1 MQRDPPG
8 VASHDLHDHHALVA
22 LGRGMDLVD
31 RFSGRLD
38 CGVESERELGPA
50 DVVIDRLGNAYHR
63 NPLLAEQPLRDAER
77 AVAADRDEGVDAFF
91 VERGNQL
98 VGPIVL
104 AGRAVGAL
112 SLPAERVAAVGR
124 AEDGA
129 AQVGNA
135 ADGVRVERH
144 DAVLVQQPVVAAPDA
159 DAFPAAVERG
169 EHGPADHGVQ
179 PRGVAAAGGDGDSQR
194 AGGAIFSIRRS
205 TSPGSAWRPSDFLEN
220 TRRPST
226 STSNTPPDDWI
237 SLTSACGWALRISAA
252 RPAAR
257 GS

>member
-1 MQRDPPG
+1 MQGDPPG

-22 LGRGMDLVD
+22 LGGGVDLVD
-31 RFSGRLD
+31 RFGGRLD
-38 CGVESERELGPA
+38 CGVESKRELGSA
-50 DVVIDRLGNAYHR
+50 DVVVDRLGNAHDA
-63 NPLLAEQPLRDAER
+63 NPLLAEQPLCDAER
-77 AVAADRDEGVDAFF
+77 AVAPDRDEGVDALS
-91 VERGNQL
+91 VERGDQL

-104 AGRAVGAL
+104 DDRAVGAL
-112 SLPAERVAAVGR
+112 PPPAERVAAVGG

-129 AQVGNA
+129 AQVGDA
-135 ADGVRVERH
+135 ADGVGVEH
-144 DAVLVQQPVVAAPDA
+144 DDAVLVEQPVVAAPDA
-159 DAFPAAVERG
+159 DAFPAAVDRG
-169 EHGPADHGVQ
+169 EHRPADHGVQ
-179 PRGVAAAGGDGDSQR
+179 PRGVTAAGGDRDSQR

-205 TSPGSAWRPSDFLEN
+205 TSPGSAWRPRDFLEN

-226 STSNTPPDDWI
+226 STSNTPPEDWI